1 MHISKLKIEL
11 KSIQKKKSGY
21 LWQEFIILAYMKFS
35 KAQFFILPFLT
46 LLLVSNSTCQEKNHS
61 AKSQDD
67 DLSKGKYAKN
77 IILMIGDGMGTSQ
90 VYAGLIAK
98 RGNLNMA
105 EFPITGFSITYSADD
120 LITDSAA
127 GGTAM
132 ATGTK
137 TNNGMVGVD
146 PENNRV
152 ENIVE
157 ISEKDGKS
165 TGLVATSTITHATP
179 ASFIAHVESR
189 NDYERIAWQF
199 LDTDIDVFIGGGA
212 VHFISRLDQRDLT
225 IDLAE
230 KGYELCY
237 SMEALDTATSDKIA
251 GLVYEASPPTMNAG
265 RGNMLSKAT
274 NKAIEVLSKNDN
286 GFFLMV
292 EGSQIDWGN
301 HQNSIKYQTEEVVDF
316 DNVIGEV
323 LQFAREDGETLVIV
337 TADHETGGLGIN
349 GGNMKKGDIEPGFTT
364 MGHTGV
370 MVPVFAF
377 GPKSELFS
385 GIYDNTDI
393 FFKMLEA
400 TGKK

>member
-1 MHISKLKIEL
+1 
-11 KSIQKKKSGY
+11 
-21 LWQEFIILAYMKFS
+21 MKFS
-35 KAQFFILPFLT
+35 KVQFFILPFLT

-61 AKSQDD
+61 AKTQNN
-67 DLSKGKYAKN
+67 DLSNGKYAKN

-90 VYAGLIAK
+90 IYAGLIAK
-98 RGNLNMA
+98 NGRLNME
-105 EFPITGFSITYSADD
+105 EFPITGFSKTTSADD

-127 GGTAM
+127 AGTAM

-137 TNNGMVGVD
+137 TNNGMVGLD
-146 PENNRV
+146 PENDRL
-152 ENIVE
+152 ENILE

-179 ASFIAHVESR
+179 ASFIAHVKSR
-189 NDYERIAWQF
+189 NDYERIAMQF
-199 LDTDIDVFIGGGA
+199 LETDIDVFIGGGA
-212 VHFISRLDQRDLT
+212 VHFLERLDQRDLT

-237 SMEALDTATSDKIA
+237 SLDALDTAKSNKIA
-251 GLVYEASPPTMNAG
+251 GLVYEASPPTMKAG

-274 NKAIEVLSKNDN
+274 KKAIEVLSKNEN

-301 HQNSIKYQTEEVVDF
+301 HQNSIIYQTLEVVDF

-349 GGNMKKGDIEPGFTT
+349 GGNMSTGEIEPGFTT

-370 MVPVFAF
+370 MVPVLAY
-377 GPKSELFS
+377 GPQSELFS
-385 GIYDNTDI
+385 GIYENTEI
-393 FFKMLEA
+393 FFKMLKA
-400 TGKK
+400 LGKK

>member
-1 MHISKLKIEL
+1 
-11 KSIQKKKSGY
+11 
-21 LWQEFIILAYMKFS
+21 MKFS
-35 KAQFFILPFLT
+35 KVQFFILPVLI
-46 LLLVSNSTCQEKNHS
+46 LLLVSNSTCQEKNHA

-90 VYAGLIAK
+90 IYAALIMK
-98 RGNLNMA
+98 KGNLHME
-105 EFPITGFSITYSADD
+105 EFPITGFSKTTSADD

-146 PENNRV
+146 PENDRV

-157 ISEKDGKS
+157 IVEKDGKS

-179 ASFIAHVESR
+179 ASFIAHVDSR
-189 NDYERIAWQF
+189 NDYEKIAMQF
-199 LDTDIDVFIGGGA
+199 LDTEIDVFIGGGA
-212 VHFISRLDQRDLT
+212 VHFLERLDKRDLT

-237 SMEALDTATSDKIA
+237 SLEELEAASGDKIA
-251 GLVYEASPPTMNAG
+251 GLIYEASPPPVKSG
-265 RGNMLSKAT
+265 RGDMLPRST
-274 NKAIEVLSKNDN
+274 MKAIEVLSKNEN

-301 HQNSIKYQTEEVVDF
+301 HQNNIEYQSLEVIDF
-316 DNVIGEV
+316 DNTIGEV
-323 LQFAREDGETLVIV
+323 LKFAREDGETLVIV

-349 GGNMKKGDIEPGFTT
+349 GGDISKGKLEAGFTT

-370 MVPVFAF
+370 MVPVLAY
-377 GPKSELFS
+377 GPKSELFT
-385 GIYDNTDI
+385 GIYENTEI
-393 FFKMLEA
+393 FYKMLKA
-400 TGKK
+400 LGKSK

>member
-1 MHISKLKIEL
+1 
-11 KSIQKKKSGY
+11 
-21 LWQEFIILAYMKFS
+21 MKFS
-35 KAQFFILPFLT
+35 KEQFFILPILI
-46 LLLVSNSTCQEKNHS
+46 LLLVSNSTCQEKNHTT
-61 AKSQDD
+61 KSQDD
-67 DLSKGKYAKN
+67 DLSKGKNAKN

-90 VYAGLIAK
+90 IYAGFIAK
-98 RGNLNMA
+98 KGDLNMKK
-105 EFPITGFSITYSADD
+105 FPITGFSITYSADD

-127 GGTAM
+127 GATAM

-146 PENNRV
+146 PKKDRV
-152 ENIVE
+152 ENITE
-157 ISEKDGKS
+157 IVEKDGKS

-179 ASFIAHVESR
+179 ASFIAHVETR
-189 NDYERIAWQF
+189 NDYERIARQF
-199 LDTDIDVFIGGGA
+199 LETDIDVFIGGGA
-212 VHFISRLDQRDLT
+212 VHFIERLDQRDLT

-251 GLVYEASPPTMNAG
+251 GLVYEASPPTMLQS
-265 RGNMLSKAT
+265 RRDMLSKAT
-274 NKAIEVLSKNDN
+274 AKAIEVLSRNEN

-292 EGSQIDWGN
+292 EASQIDWGN
-301 HQNSIKYQTEEVVDF
+301 HQNNITYQTLEVIDF

-323 LQFAREDGETLVIV
+323 LQYAREDGETLVIV

-349 GGNMKKGDIEPGFTT
+349 GGNLKKGELDPGFTT

-370 MVPVFAF
+370 MVPVLAY

-385 GIYDNTDI
+385 GIYDNTEI
-393 FFKMLEA
+393 FFKMLKA
-400 TGKK
+400 LGKDNPSE

>member
-1 MHISKLKIEL
+1 MR
-11 KSIQKKKSGY
+11 
-21 LWQEFIILAYMKFS
+21 FS
-35 KAQFFILPFLT
+35 KVQFFILPLLI

-61 AKSQDD
+61 TKSDENE
-67 DLSKGKYAKN
+67 LSKGKIAKN

-90 VYAGLIAK
+90 IYSAFIARK
-98 RGNLNMA
+98 GNLKMKN
-105 EFPITGFSITYSADD
+105 FPITGFSITYSAND

-127 GGTAM
+127 GATAM

-146 PENNRV
+146 PDNNRL
-152 ENIVE
+152 ENIIEIVE
-157 ISEKDGKS
+157 KYGKS

-199 LDTDIDVFIGGGA
+199 LETDIDVFVGGGA
-212 VHFISRLDQRDLT
+212 VHFSERLDQRNLT
-225 IDLAE
+225 FDLAK

-251 GLVYEASPPTMNAG
+251 GLVYEGSPPTMLEG
-265 RGNMLSKAT
+265 RRDMLSKST
-274 NKAIEVLSKNDN
+274 KKALEVLSRNEN

-292 EGSQIDWGN
+292 EASQIDWGN
-301 HQNSIKYQTEEVVDF
+301 HQNNIAYQTLEVVDF
-316 DNVIGEV
+316 DDVIGEV
-323 LQFAREDGETLVIV
+323 LEYAQEDGETLVIV

-349 GGNMKKGDIEPGFTT
+349 GGNLKKGELDPGYTT

-370 MVPVFAF
+370 MVPVLAY
-377 GPKSELFS
+377 GPRSELFT
-385 GIYDNTDI
+385 GIYDNTEI
-393 FFKMLEA
+393 FFKMLKA
-400 TGKK
+400 LGKEKTLSQSIR

>member
-1 MHISKLKIEL
+1 MVLKIEL
-11 KSIQKKKSGY
+11 KSTQKKKSGY
-21 LWQEFIILAYMKFS
+21 LWQEFIILSYMKFS
-35 KAQFFILPFLT
+35 KVQFFVLPLLT
-46 LLLVSNSTCQEKNHS
+46 LLLVSNSTCQEKNHA

-67 DLSKGKYAKN
+67 DLPKAQYAKN

-90 VYAGLIAK
+90 IYAALIANK
-98 RGNLNMA
+98 GHLNME
-105 EFPITGFSITYSADD
+105 EFPITGFSKTTSADD

-146 PENNRV
+146 PENDRV
-152 ENIVE
+152 ENIIE
-157 ISEKDGKS
+157 IVEKDGKS
-165 TGLVATSTITHATP
+165 SGLVATSTITHATP
-179 ASFIAHVESR
+179 ASFVAHVQSR

-199 LDTDIDVFIGGGA
+199 LESDVDVFIGGGA
-212 VHFISRLDQRDLT
+212 VHFIERLDDRDLT
-225 IDLAE
+225 IDLTE
-230 KGYELCY
+230 NGYELCY
-237 SMEALDTATSDKIA
+237 SMEELDAATSEKIA
-251 GLVYEASPPTMNAG
+251 GLVYEASPPAMKAG
-265 RGNMLSKAT
+265 RGNMLSKST
-274 NKAIEVLSKNDN
+274 EKAIEVLSKNEN

-301 HQNSIKYQTEEVVDF
+301 HQNNIEYQTLEVIDF

-349 GGNMKKGDIEPGFTT
+349 GGNMAKGEIVPGFTT

-370 MVPVFAF
+370 MVPVLAY
-377 GPKSELFS
+377 GPQSELFS
-385 GIYDNTDI
+385 GIYENTEI
-393 FFKMLEA
+393 FFKMLKA
-400 TGKK
+400 LGKE

>member
-1 MHISKLKIEL
+1 MVLKIER
-11 KSIQKKKSGY
+11 KSTQKKKSGY
-21 LWQEFIILAYMKFS
+21 IWQEFIIITYMKFS
-35 KAQFFILPFLT
+35 KVQFFVLPFLT
-46 LLLVSNSTCQEKNHS
+46 LLLVSNSTCQEKNHT

-67 DLSKGKYAKN
+67 DLPKAQYAKN

-90 VYAGLIAK
+90 IYAGIIAK
-98 RGNLNMA
+98 KGHLNME
-105 EFPITGFSITYSADD
+105 EFPITGFSKTTSADD

-146 PENNRV
+146 PEKHRV
-152 ENIVE
+152 ENIIE

-179 ASFIAHVESR
+179 ACFIAHVESR
-189 NDYERIAWQF
+189 NDYEKIAWQF
-199 LDTDIDVFIGGGA
+199 LDTDIDVFIGGGG
-212 VHFISRLDQRDLT
+212 VHFMERLDQRDLT
-225 IDLAE
+225 IDLKE
-230 KGYELCY
+230 NGYELCY
-237 SMEALDTATSDKIA
+237 SMEELDKATGEKIA
-251 GLVYEASPPTMNAG
+251 GLVYEASPPTMKAG
-265 RGNMLSKAT
+265 RGDMLSKST
-274 NKAIEVLSKNDN
+274 KKAIEVLSKNEN

-301 HQNSIKYQTEEVVDF
+301 HQNNIEYQNLEVIDF

-349 GGNMKKGDIEPGFTT
+349 GGNMAKGDIEPGFTT

-370 MVPVFAF
+370 MVPVLAY
-377 GPKSELFS
+377 GPQSELFS
-385 GIYDNTDI
+385 GIYENTEI
-393 FFKMLEA
+393 FFKMLKA
-400 TGKK
+400 LGKE